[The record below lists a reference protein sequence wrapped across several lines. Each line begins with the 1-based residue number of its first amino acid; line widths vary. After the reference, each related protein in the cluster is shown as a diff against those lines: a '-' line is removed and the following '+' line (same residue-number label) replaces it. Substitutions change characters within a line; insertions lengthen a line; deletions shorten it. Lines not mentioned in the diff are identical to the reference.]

1 MAVVARTYRGALR
14 DLEHHGRI
22 VVADA
27 AGNVLY
33 HYGDPYAITFARS
46 AAKPMQAIAVCESGA
61 LEAYGVT
68 EQELAVMC
76 ASHNGEPAQ
85 VALVERILGKA
96 GLDSSYLQC
105 GDAYPISEERCSA
118 AGFRPMRFTVIAPA
132 NMPECC

>member
-1 MAVVARTYRGALR
+1 MAVVARTYRRALQ

-68 EQELAVMC
+68 EQELAAMC

-85 VALVERILGKA
+85 GYARMSKPELLGECR
-96 GLDSSYLQC
+96 G
-105 GDAYPISEERCSA
+105 A
-118 AGFRPMRFTVIAPA
+118 AVRRVTRAMTAIPL
-132 NMPECC
+132 

>member
-1 MAVVARTYRGALR
+1 MAVVARTYRGAIR

-85 VALVERILGKA
+85 VALVERLLGKA

-105 GDAYPISEERCSA
+105 GDA
-118 AGFRPMRFTVIAPA
+118 
-132 NMPECC
+132 